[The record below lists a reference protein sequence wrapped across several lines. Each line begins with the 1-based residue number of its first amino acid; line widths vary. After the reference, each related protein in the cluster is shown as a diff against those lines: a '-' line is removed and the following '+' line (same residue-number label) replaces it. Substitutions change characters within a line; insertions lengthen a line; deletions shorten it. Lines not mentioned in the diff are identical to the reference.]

1 MKKIFLPVLLLT
13 VTTVACKKTSSS
25 NSGGQGTIA
34 TVTFNNTELFDKR
47 VIVTGTG
54 NADTTYPFPNSV
66 LDIDVLSK
74 STVTK
79 TDIPAGKRKLVV
91 LYPCRAQQT
100 VNATCTLHVYRSAEY
115 LASKTYTE
123 LLK

>member
-1 MKKIFLPVLLLT
+1 MKKIFFPVLFLT

-25 NSGGQGTIA
+25 NSGGQDTNA

-74 STVTK
+74 STVIK
-79 TDIPAGKRKLVV
+79 NRYSSREKKISCAVPLPGSASCKCY
-91 LYPCRAQQT
+91 LYTPCLQK
-100 VNATCTLHVYRSAEY
+100 C
-115 LASKTYTE
+115 
-123 LLK
+123 